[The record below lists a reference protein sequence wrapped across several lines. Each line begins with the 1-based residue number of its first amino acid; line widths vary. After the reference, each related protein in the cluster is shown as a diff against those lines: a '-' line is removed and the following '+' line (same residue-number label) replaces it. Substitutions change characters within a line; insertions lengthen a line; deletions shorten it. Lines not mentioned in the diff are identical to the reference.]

1 MEKDL
6 SDKISITCS
15 ILISVN
21 ITSETEVKS
30 VIHKGK
36 NETMEK
42 TRQWKKR
49 DNGKKLRGAKLQ

>member
-42 TRQWKKR
+42 NSEGPSCNENTVV
-49 DNGKKLRGAKLQ
+49 DI